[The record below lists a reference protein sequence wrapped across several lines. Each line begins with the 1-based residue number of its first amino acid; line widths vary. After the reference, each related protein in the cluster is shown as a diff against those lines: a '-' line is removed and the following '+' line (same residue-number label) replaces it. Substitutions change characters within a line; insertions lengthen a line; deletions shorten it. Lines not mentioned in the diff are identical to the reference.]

1 MQFLNF
7 KEGQFIDF
15 LGYKRLA
22 AILSGLLILAGVVSI
37 VAHQGLKYGIDFR
50 GGTNVQIQF
59 ATTPDLD
66 QLRQFFAENEMK
78 NVVLQTFGDAADMEI
93 LLGLPTGSRLGTG
106 EQLTSELR
114 RILLPQHPKL
124 EIRRI
129 ETIGPKVGD
138 ELKISAVQAILIA
151 LGLVLLYITIRFQ
164 WRQGVSAI
172 VALVH
177 DVLVVVGMFSI
188 LDKEFSLTVVAALLT
203 VVGYS
208 LNDTIVVFDRIRE
221 NQGKYRKKSIE
232 ETINLSITETLSR
245 TLITSGTT
253 LLVVLALFLLG
264 GEIIHDF
271 AFALLVGVLIG
282 TYSSIYVACPVVVF
296 LTKLSPP
303 SGTVPATT

>member
-7 KEGQFIDF
+7 KDGQFIDF
-15 LGYKRLA
+15 LGFKRLA
-22 AILSGLLILAGVVSI
+22 AIISGILILAGIVSI
-37 VAHQGLKYGIDFR
+37 VAHNGLKYGIDFR

-59 ATTPDLD
+59 STPPNLD
-66 QLRQFFAENEMK
+66 QLRNFFAENGMK
-78 NVVLQTFGDAADMEI
+78 NVVLQTFGDLADHEI
-93 LLGLPTGSRLGTG
+93 LLGLPLNSPLGTG
-106 EQLTSELR
+106 ENLTSELR
-114 RILLPQHPKL
+114 KILEPQHPKL

-138 ELKISAVQAILIA
+138 ELKISAVKAILIA

-188 LDKEFSLTVVAALLT
+188 FDKEFSLTVVAALLT

-221 NQGKYRKKSIE
+221 NQGKYRKKSFE

-253 LLVVLALFLLG
+253 LFVVLSLFLLG

-282 TYSSIYVACPVVVF
+282 TYSSIYVASPLSVF
-296 LTKLSPP
+296 LTKLVPP
-303 SGTVPATT
+303 SGTVIKSN

>member
-7 KEGQFIDF
+7 KDGHFIDF
-15 LGYKRLA
+15 LGFKRMA
-22 AILSGLLILAGVVSI
+22 SIFSGVLILAGIASI
-37 VAHQGLKYGIDFR
+37 VAHNGLKYGIDFR

-59 ATTPDLD
+59 SSPPNLD
-66 QLRQFFAENEMK
+66 QLRYFFAENGMK
-78 NVVLQTFGDAADMEI
+78 NVVLQTFGDLSDHEI
-93 LLGLPTGSRLGTG
+93 LLGLPIDSPLEKG
-106 EQLTSELR
+106 ENLTKELR
-114 RILLPQHPKL
+114 KIISAQHSNF

-138 ELKISAVQAILIA
+138 ELKISAVKAILIA

-172 VALVH
+172 IALLH
-177 DVLVVVGMFSI
+177 DVIVVVGIFSI

-221 NQGKYRKKSIE
+221 NQGKYRKKSFE

-253 LLVVLALFLLG
+253 LFVVLAIYILG
-264 GEIIHDF
+264 GEIINDF
-271 AFALLVGVLIG
+271 AFALLIGVLIG
-282 TYSSIYVACPVVVF
+282 TYSSIYVASPVAVF
-296 LTKLSPP
+296 LTNLAPP
-303 SGTVPATT
+303 AKADLANT

>member
-7 KEGQFIDF
+7 KDGQFIDF
-15 LGYKRLA
+15 LGFKRLA
-22 AILSGLLILAGVVSI
+22 AIISGILILAGIVSI
-37 VAHQGLKYGIDFR
+37 VAHNGLKYGIDFR

-59 ATTPDLD
+59 STPPNLD
-66 QLRQFFAENEMK
+66 QLRNFFAENGMK
-78 NVVLQTFGDAADMEI
+78 NVVLQTFGDLADHEI
-93 LLGLPTGSRLGTG
+93 LLGLPLNSPLGTG
-106 EQLTSELR
+106 ENLTSELR
-114 RILLPQHPKL
+114 KILEPQHPKL

-138 ELKISAVQAILIA
+138 ELKISAVKAILIA

-188 LDKEFSLTVVAALLT
+188 FDKDFSLTVVAALLT

-221 NQGKYRKKSIE
+221 NQGKYRKKSFE

-253 LLVVLALFLLG
+253 LFVVLSLFLLG

-282 TYSSIYVACPVVVF
+282 TYSSIYVASPLSVF
-296 LTKLSPP
+296 LTKLVPP
-303 SGTVPATT
+303 SGTVIKSN